1 MDAMNP
7 FVEAAA
13 DPYGYARRW
22 KQTHDGPVIGSFCTY
37 APEEIV
43 WAAGGLPL
51 RLFGASGMLSL
62 ADGHLQAYSCS
73 LVRGAMEEAL
83 AGRLAFLDGVVFPH
97 TCDSIQRLSDLWRLN
112 VATGFHADV
121 VLPVKLTTESARDYL
136 VRVIGRFRRDLETHM
151 GRPISDE
158 ALAGAIADYNR
169 LRAGLERLYRLKMER
184 PGVIPAAAIQTVVR
198 AATVMDRAAM
208 AAGLEALLTVL
219 EASACPAGP
228 AGPRLVLS
236 GGACSLPDIHQA
248 VEAAGAAVVWDDL
261 CTGTRSF
268 TGAIDTDIE
277 PVTAIARRYAQ
288 RVVCPAKHAG
298 LDARARAL
306 IQAVENSRAAG
317 VVFVV
322 LKFCDPHLF
331 DYPYLK
337 SYLDER
343 GIASLM
349 LEIED
354 RQAGTGQFATRIE
367 AFVETIGARRKAE
380 G

>member
-1 MDAMNP
+1 MDAMKP
-7 FVEAAA
+7 FVAAAA
-13 DPYGYARRW
+13 DPYGYARGW
-22 KQTHDGPVIGSFCTY
+22 KMARGGPVIGSFCTY

-51 RLFGASGMLSL
+51 RLFGASGMLTL

-73 LVRGAMEEAL
+73 LVRGALEEAL
-83 AGRLAFLDGVVFPH
+83 AGKLDFLDGVVFPH

-112 VATGFHADV
+112 AQTGFHADV
-121 VLPVKLTTESARDYL
+121 VLPVKLTTDSAKHYL
-136 VRVIGRFRRDLETHM
+136 AQVMGRFRREMETHV
-151 GRPISDE
+151 GRPITDE
-158 ALAGAIADYNR
+158 ALARAIADYNR
-169 LRAGLERLYRLKMER
+169 LRAGLGQLYRLKMDR
-184 PGVIPAAAIQTVVR
+184 PGAIGAAAIQTVVR
-198 AATVMDRAAM
+198 AAMVMDRVEV
-208 AAGLEALLTVL
+208 AGHLEALL
-219 EASACPAGP
+219 EALGCGAPATG
-228 AGPRLVLS
+228 AGVARLVLA

-248 VEAAGAAVVWDDL
+248 VEGAGAAVVWDDL
-261 CTGTRSF
+261 CTGTRAF
-268 TGAIDTDIE
+268 TGPIPLDPD
-277 PVTAIARRYAQ
+277 PVSAIARRYAE

-298 LDARARAL
+298 LDARAKSL
-306 IQAVENSRAAG
+306 VKAVEQSRAGG

-337 SYLDER
+337 SYLDEQ

-367 AFVETIGARRKAE
+367 AFVETLKARLKTE
-380 G
+380 D

>member
-1 MDAMNP
+1 MDAMKP
-7 FVEAAA
+7 FSEAAA
-13 DPYGYARRW
+13 DPYDYARRW
-22 KQTHDGPVIGSFCTY
+22 KKAHGGPVIGSFCTY

-51 RLFGASGMLSL
+51 RLFGASGMLTL

-112 VATGFHADV
+112 VATGFHVDV
-121 VLPVKLTTESARDYL
+121 VLPVKLTTASARDYL
-136 VRVIGRFRRDLETHM
+136 VEVIGRFRRDLENHV
-151 GRPISDE
+151 GRPITDE

-169 LRAGLERLYRLKMER
+169 LRAGLERLYRLKMDH
-184 PGVIPAAAIQTVVR
+184 PGAITAAAVQTVVR
-198 AATVMDRAAM
+198 AATVMDRAEM
-208 AAGLEALLTVL
+208 AGHLEALLAVL
-219 EASACPAGP
+219 EAGASTAGP
-228 AGPRLVLS
+228 TGGPRLVLS

-248 VEAAGAAVVWDDL
+248 VEGAGAAVVWDDL

-268 TGAIDTDIE
+268 TGAIATGPDPIG
-277 PVTAIARRYAQ
+277 AIARRYAE

-298 LDARARAL
+298 LDSRAKAL
-306 IQAVENSRAAG
+306 IDAVKKSRADG

-343 GIASLM
+343 GIPSLM

-367 AFVETIGARRKAE
+367 AFVETINNRP
-380 G
+380 